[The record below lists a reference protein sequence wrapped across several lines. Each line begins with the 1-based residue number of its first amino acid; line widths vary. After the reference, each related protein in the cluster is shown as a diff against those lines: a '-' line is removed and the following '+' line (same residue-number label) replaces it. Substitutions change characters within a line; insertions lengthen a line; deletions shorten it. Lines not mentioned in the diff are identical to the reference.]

1 MIAVGAAFV
10 NNVVLSQFL
19 GICPFLG
26 VSKNVKTAA
35 GMGGAVVFVIT
46 IASFVTGLIYKFIL
60 GNPKI
65 LGGELQYLNTIVFI
79 LVIAALVQFVEMFLK
94 KVMPPLYNAR
104 GVYLPLITTNCAV
117 LGVALTNVQNGYY
130 EKGVGIGL
138 LTGVVNGF
146 ATAAGFFVAIV
157 LMAGIREKIEHNNV
171 PEAFKGTPIV
181 LVTAGLMAVEVD
193 EREEAILDV
202 LPGNNCGGCGYA
214 GCSGLAAAIAQ
225 GKADVGGCP
234 VGGASVA
241 GKIGEIMG
249 VDASASERKTAFVK
263 CGGTC
268 EKTKSEYEY
277 YGIKDCIM
285 ASPDRIDPV

>member
-1 MIAVGAAFV
+1 MQELLLIAVGAAFV

-94 KVMPPLYNAR
+94 KVMPPLYNAL

-181 LVTAGLMAVEVD
+181 LVTAGLMAI
-193 EREEAILDV
+193 AF
-202 LPGNNCGGCGYA
+202 CGF
-214 GCSGLAAAIAQ
+214 SG
-225 GKADVGGCP
+225 
-234 VGGASVA
+234 
-241 GKIGEIMG
+241 
-249 VDASASERKTAFVK
+249 
-263 CGGTC
+263 
-268 EKTKSEYEY
+268 
-277 YGIKDCIM
+277 
-285 ASPDRIDPV
+285 